1 MSSITFA
8 PINVAK
14 ALCLAVTA
22 AVAVASFTAPASAR
36 WNNGNEYHGGYR
48 GQQGWN
54 GNGNYYRAPPVVY
67 QPYGNYG
74 YYAPPTVY
82 GSGLNLNINLP

>member
-1 MSSITFA
+1 MSSITF
-8 PINVAK
+8 AK

-22 AVAVASFTAPASAR
+22 AVAVVSFTAPALAR
-36 WNNGNEYHGGYR
+36 WGDRHEENR

-67 QPYGNYG
+67 QPYGNTG

-82 GSGLNLNINLP
+82 GSGINLNINLP

>member
-1 MSSITFA
+1 MTSIPF
-8 PINVAK
+8 AK

-22 AVAVASFTAPASAR
+22 AVAIASITVPASAR
-36 WNNGNEYHGGYR
+36 WGDRNEHHEVNR

-67 QPYGNYG
+67 QPYGNNG

>member
-1 MSSITFA
+1 MSSINFA
-8 PINVAK
+8 R

-36 WNNGNEYHGGYR
+36 WGDQNERHYDNR

-54 GNGNYYRAPPVVY
+54 NGGNYGSYYSPPPVVY
-67 QPYGNYG
+67 QQYGNNG
-74 YYAPPTVY
+74 YYAPPLVY
-82 GSGLNLNINLP
+82 GSGINLNINLP

>member
-1 MSSITFA
+1 MSSITF
-8 PINVAK
+8 AK

-22 AVAVASFTAPASAR
+22 AVAVASFTVPASAR
-36 WNNGNEYHGGYR
+36 WAGANERHDDHR

-67 QPYGNYG
+67 QSGNTG
-74 YYAPPTVY
+74 YYAPPVVY
-82 GSGLNLNINLP
+82 GSGINLNINLP

>member
-1 MSSITFA
+1 MSSIT
-8 PINVAK
+8 IAK

-22 AVAVASFTAPASAR
+22 AVAVASFTAPASAG
-36 WNNGNEYHGGYR
+36 WGNDRHDYNR

-67 QPYGNYG
+67 QPYGNTG
-74 YYAPPTVY
+74 YYAPPAVY
-82 GSGLNLNINLP
+82 GSGINLNINLP

>member
-1 MSSITFA
+1 MSSITFT
-8 PINVAK
+8 K

-22 AVAVASFTAPASAR
+22 AVAVASFAAPASAR
-36 WNNGNEYHGGYR
+36 WAGGNERHDGYR

-54 GNGNYYRAPPVVY
+54 GNGGYYNAPPVVY
-67 QPYGNYG
+67 QPYGNNG

>member
-1 MSSITFA
+1 MSSNNFA
-8 PINVAK
+8 R

-36 WNNGNEYHGGYR
+36 WGDQNERHDDRR

-54 GNGNYYRAPPVVY
+54 NGGGNGNYYAPPPVVY
-67 QPYGNYG
+67 QQYGNPG
-74 YYAPPTVY
+74 YYAPPLVY
-82 GSGLNLNINLP
+82 GSGINLNIGL